1 MFITQGIPFLMSILL
16 GRSVGAWQSSYR
28 GASVRLY
35 QRQRTSIVCLFSTAK
50 KRIVY
55 LGTPEVAATTLSTLH
70 DASQNENWEIVSV
83 VTQPPTRRRRKGDK
97 FEPSPVGKT
106 AEELGIPVLTP
117 IKANDPQFLDSL
129 QTLQPDLCITAA
141 YGQYLPKR
149 FLATPSAGTV
159 NVHPSLLP
167 RWRGASPVQR
177 SLQAG
182 DNPVGVTVLYTVSK
196 MDAGPIISQISVP
209 IEESETSITVLPK
222 LFDIGTKELI
232 RVLPDILSGKMTM
245 GTATPQDDSQA
256 TAAALIETHE
266 AELNVWNQT
275 ARECHNQNRGFAMWP
290 QTYLW
295 LKPGDREAIKIKVLE
310 TRVPDIDRVEPVTDV
325 IKVGPT
331 KQDGLYVTCFDGSVL
346 ELLKVQPAT
355 KKAFPARDLQNG
367 YPGETI
373 RWTQHQEEESN

>member
-1 MFITQGIPFLMSILL
+1 MFNPFSLLMSILL
-16 GRSVGAWQSSYR
+16 VRSIRAWQSPTISRLQYR
-28 GASVRLY
+28 HSLLCLY
-35 QRQRTSIVCLFSTAK
+35 ST

-70 DASQNENWEIVSV
+70 DASLDQNWEVVSV

-97 FEPSPVGKT
+97 LEPSPVGKT
-106 AEELGIPVLTP
+106 AELLGIPVLTP
-117 IKANDPQFLDSL
+117 QKANDPQFLDAL
-129 QTLQPDLCITAA
+129 QDLQPDLCITAA

-149 FLATPSAGTV
+149 FLATPTAGTV
-159 NVHPSLLP
+159 NIHPSLLP
-167 RWRGASPVQR
+167 KWRGASPVQR

-209 IEESETSITVLPK
+209 IEDTETSITVLPK
-222 LFDIGTKELI
+222 LFEIGTNELI
-232 RVLPDILSGKMTM
+232 RVLPDILSGQITSE
-245 GTATPQDDSQA
+245 TATPQDDEQA
-256 TAAALIETHE
+256 TAAPLITTSES
-266 AELNVWNQT
+266 ELKVWNQT

-295 LKPGDREAIKIKVLE
+295 IQPGDREPIQIKVLE
-310 TRVPDIDRVEPVTDV
+310 TRVPVMDPIEPVTNT
-325 IKVGPT
+325 ITVGPT

-355 KKAFPARDLQNG
+355 KKAFAARDLQNG
-367 YPGETI
+367 YPGETLRWI
-373 RWTQHQEEESN
+373 RQIKDDEESSS